1 VRFFVSGE
9 LGGVLVTFLE
19 FINKFKFILLRSIYI
34 GSGRLT
40 LGNSQVATKGSAKLQ
55 VDWFFIW
62 KLNWY
67 RPRHKSH

>member
-1 VRFFVSGE
+1 VSGE

-34 GSGRLT
+34 RCGRLT

-62 KLNWY
+62 KFKWY